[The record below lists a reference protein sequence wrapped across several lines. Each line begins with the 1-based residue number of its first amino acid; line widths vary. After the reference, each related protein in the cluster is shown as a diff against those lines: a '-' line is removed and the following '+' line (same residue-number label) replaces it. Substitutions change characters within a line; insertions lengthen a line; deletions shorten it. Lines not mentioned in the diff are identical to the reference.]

1 MKNKSLLN
9 RLITND
15 VSLMILSV
23 LLALVI
29 WFVINAG
36 SDVESNV
43 QISNIP
49 INIELSHDA
58 QNDDLQVFMSGDKNA
73 SVEVSGNRLIVGSLS
88 SSDIQIYALDADFIK
103 TPGYYNLELAAKKV
117 SVKSNYSIDKV
128 TPSSIRIYADRYK
141 EKQLEIKDE
150 IVYNV
155 DAEHYVNSS
164 MTEKVTVSGP
174 ETVINKIDRVV
185 VQGEMDAELD
195 RVNTD
200 EFELTYLDKDSNPV
214 DISLLELSVEKV
226 TVSVEA
232 LPTKEIDLAVD
243 FINKPQNCPD
253 ITFSVD
259 RIKVAAKQSV
269 LDKIENNTVVIGAL
283 DFSTLDASS
292 HSIEYDLVLPTD
304 CINISGI
311 KQITVNVD
319 LSNYY
324 SRKIMVDTFRTQ
336 NIDTSAY
343 SVKFNEGFEV
353 TVYGPDDKISRISS
367 DDIIA
372 NCDFKGKLDNV
383 SQKVFSLDIPLVFS
397 FNSEYKGCWVY
408 GTYSALA
415 NVSQK

>member
-88 SSDIQIYALDADFIK
+88 SSDVQIYALDADFIK

-269 LDKIENNTVVIGAL
+269 LDKIENNTVVIGTL

>member
-88 SSDIQIYALDADFIK
+88 SSDVQIYALDADFIK

-259 RIKVAAKQSV
+259 RIKVAAKQLV

-353 TVYGPDDKISRISS
+353 TVYGPEDKISRISS

>member
-88 SSDIQIYALDADFIK
+88 SSDVQIYALDADFIK

-214 DISLLELSVEKV
+214 DISLLEFSVEKV

>member
-88 SSDIQIYALDADFIK
+88 SSDVQIYALDADFIK